1 MFLFNTH
8 NNCRLLNY
16 FEKCLNVCFEV
27 LVFQL
32 IVCLFINIFCLF
44 INMLGESRSE
54 GTYFMY
60 FLLLSLYSSVKCLFD
75 SILFLKS
82 SFFYLFIIIVSQVF
96 VRFTSL
102 VLFLFLK
109 SSFLY
114 CFINP
119 IKS

>member
-27 LVFQL
+27 RVFQL

-54 GTYFMY
+54 GTSCISYYYHYILQSSVYSIVFCFLSRVSSIY
-60 FLLLSLYSSVKCLFD
+60 LLLLSVKCLF
-75 SILFLKS
+75 
-82 SFFYLFIIIVSQVF
+82 VSL
-96 VRFTSL
+96 R
-102 VLFLFLK
+102 
-109 SSFLY
+109 
-114 CFINP
+114 
-119 IKS
+119 